1 MHATKVLRITLSVL
15 HLFLSR
21 VKFWVSLV
29 VITNKE
35 VIFNQLSTQWFYII
49 LKFLSTTKII
59 SEWST
64 GNSKIK
70 DVISYWLN

>member
-29 VITNKE
+29 VTTNKE
-35 VIFNQLSTQWFYII
+35 AIFNQLSTQFLYYIEI
-49 LKFLSTTKII
+49 FINHK
-59 SEWST
+59 
-64 GNSKIK
+64 N
-70 DVISYWLN
+70 Y